1 MASSNWK
8 ELLKS
13 QNEEINRLEAV
24 DHDLDSNLMLNLND
38 EINQII
44 KKKSFVLPPPSS
56 STTFDVD
63 SGGNNGLNNEGIHV
77 IMKYYE
83 LHVIMKY

>member
-56 STTFDVD
+56 STTIDD
-63 SGGNNGLNNEGIHV
+63 TGGNNGLNNEGIHL
-77 IMKYYE
+77 IS
-83 LHVIMKY
+83 

>member
-63 SGGNNGLNNEGIHV
+63 SGGNNGLNNEGIH
-77 IMKYYE
+77 
-83 LHVIMKY
+83 LLS

>member
-56 STTFDVD
+56 STTIDD
-63 SGGNNGLNNEGIHV
+63 DNGGNNGLNNEGIHF
-77 IMKYYE
+77 
-83 LHVIMKY
+83 LS

>member
-24 DHDLDSNLMLNLND
+24 DHDIDNNLMLNLND

-44 KKKSFVLPPPSS
+44 KKKSFILPPPSS
-56 STTFDVD
+56 SSTTIDNV
-63 SGGNNGLNNEGIHV
+63 SGGNDGVNNEG
-77 IMKYYE
+77 KCS
-83 LHVIMKY
+83 LS

>member
-8 ELLKS
+8 DLLKS

-56 STTFDVD
+56 STTIDD
-63 SGGNNGLNNEGIHV
+63 TGGNNGLNNEGIHL
-77 IMKYYE
+77 IS
-83 LHVIMKY
+83 

>member
-24 DHDLDSNLMLNLND
+24 DHDIDNNLMSNLND

-56 STTFDVD
+56 STTI
-63 SGGNNGLNNEGIHV
+63 GGNDGLNDDG
-77 IMKYYE
+77 MYSFY
-83 LHVIMKY
+83 